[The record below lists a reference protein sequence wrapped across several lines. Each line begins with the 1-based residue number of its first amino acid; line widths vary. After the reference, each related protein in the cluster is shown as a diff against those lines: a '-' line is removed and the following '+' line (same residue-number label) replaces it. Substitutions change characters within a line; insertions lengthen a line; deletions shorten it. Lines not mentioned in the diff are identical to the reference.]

1 MSKKIQQTKINNDCE
16 RLHFFKVRNSKG
28 EFIGYE
34 FVNMDKIF
42 PKVPKYDRSCYFQR
56 VL

>member
-1 MSKKIQQTKINNDCE
+1 MSNKIHQTKINNDCM

-42 PKVPKYDRSCYFQR
+42 PSEPKYNRYYYFQR
-56 VL
+56 VS